1 MAFVMT
7 GTLLSSCEEEL
18 EQNLRQISI
27 DPTELAFNSGS
38 GSDTVNVTCTSEWS
52 LTGEAEWCKASVNQ
66 GNGDAAVIFTVE
78 PNTDSTSARNAT
90 FTFLC
95 GDKEAVLTVT
105 QEKMD
110 YYISIDTTELQFSA
124 AGGEDTVIVTCIS
137 EWELTGDADWCKAS
151 AYQGTGDTSVIFI
164 AEPNADTSGRS
175 ATFTF
180 TSGGKE
186 AVLTVTQDE
195 KNYSISIDTTEL
207 EFSAAGGEDTVIVT
221 CTAEWELTGDADWCK
236 ASAYQGTGDTS
247 VIFIAEPNAD
257 TSGRSAT
264 FTFTSGGKEA
274 VLTVTQAEK
283 DYSIS
288 IDRTELKF
296 GYKGGQLSIVVTS
309 SDNWSLEGSSD
320 WCKASSMSGNNG
332 DSVVFTAD
340 PYDNLYENRSASFN
354 FSCGN
359 KTATLTVTQV
369 DDSPIIEFKDQN
381 FLNALLKT
389 YYMTLYTGEL
399 YHVDVDINRDGQIS
413 EIEAA
418 MVKALDISPTTNS
431 SVMTG
436 NITNIDEISY
446 FTGLIFLT
454 CSGNDLT
461 ALDLSKNTELQYLQ
475 CNLNQLTSVNIS
487 NNPKLIN
494 LDCYMNKI
502 QSLDISNNTLLESLS
517 CGDNR
522 LTTLDISNN
531 TEITYLDCSGNAL
544 TSLDVSNSHKL
555 VQLICDENQL
565 SSLHIGNITTLEN
578 LSCSHNQLK
587 ALSVG
592 NNIGMKYL
600 YCSFNEIASLDVSK
614 NTDLLELNCDDNK
627 LKELNTSNNV
637 NLTMLWCPENQLTDI
652 DVSHNTALVQ
662 FNCQYNQLT
671 SLDVSKNTAL
681 QFLYFT
687 NNDITT
693 IDLSK
698 NVALTSLGCFETK
711 LETLDLSNN
720 IALTELECWN
730 IATLKEIILPAN
742 GTYNEQL
749 IQMVLDS
756 DGNYSPDMFKTK

>member
-7 GTLLSSCEEEL
+7 ATLLSSCEEEL
-18 EQNLRQISI
+18 ERNLRQISI

-105 QEKMD
+105 QEKKD
-110 YYISIDTTELQFSA
+110 YY
-124 AGGEDTVIVTCIS
+124 
-137 EWELTGDADWCKAS
+137 
-151 AYQGTGDTSVIFI
+151 
-164 AEPNADTSGRS
+164 
-175 ATFTF
+175 
-180 TSGGKE
+180 
-186 AVLTVTQDE
+186 
-195 KNYSISIDTTEL
+195 ISIDTTEL

-296 GYKGGQLSIVVTS
+296 GGKGGQQAIAVTS

-354 FSCGN
+354 FRCGN

-369 DDSPIIEFKDQN
+369 FDDSPIIEFKDQN

-389 YYMTLYTGEL
+389 YDMTLYTGEH

-413 EIEAA
+413 EMEAA
-418 MVKALDISPTTNS
+418 MVKALDISPITNS

-454 CSGNDLT
+454 CSGNELT
-461 ALDLSKNTELQYLQ
+461 TLDLSKNTELQYLQ
-475 CNLNQLTSVNIS
+475 CYLNQLTSVNIS

-544 TSLDVSNSHKL
+544 TSLYAINHHKL
-555 VQLICDENQL
+555 VELLCHDNQL
-565 SSLHIGNITTLEN
+565 STLHIGNYTTLER
-578 LSCSHNQLK
+578 LVCSHNQLTK
-587 ALSVG
+587 LFVR
-592 NNIGMKYL
+592 NNIEIKYL
-600 YCSFNEIASLDVSK
+600 DCSFNEIDTLDVSK
-614 NTDLLELNCDDNK
+614 NTDLLELNCHDNK

-730 IATLKEIILPAN
+730 ITTLKEIILPAN

>member
-1 MAFVMT
+1 MAFAMT
-7 GTLLSSCEEEL
+7 ATLLSSCEEEL
-18 EQNLRQISI
+18 ERNLRQISI

-110 YYISIDTTELQFSA
+110 YYISIDTTEL
-124 AGGEDTVIVTCIS
+124 V
-137 EWELTGDADWCKAS
+137 
-151 AYQGTGDTSVIFI
+151 
-164 AEPNADTSGRS
+164 
-175 ATFTF
+175 
-180 TSGGKE
+180 
-186 AVLTVTQDE
+186 
-195 KNYSISIDTTEL
+195 
-207 EFSAAGGEDTVIVT
+207 FSAAGGEDTVIVT

-354 FSCGN
+354 FRCGN

-369 DDSPIIEFKDQN
+369 DDSPIIKFKDPN
-381 FLNALLKT
+381 FLKALLEPCQFEADNGKT
-389 YYMTLYTGEL
+389 YVVIIDKNG
-399 YHVDVDINRDGQIS
+399 DGNIS
-413 EIEAA
+413 ELEAA
-418 MVKALDISPTTNS
+418 AVKGLNLNF
-431 SVMTG
+431 ME
-436 NITNIDEISY
+436 NKFITNQINNMDEISY
-446 FTGLIFLT
+446 FTELEYLDCCGNLMTDLDLSNNTKLTWLICHDGQLEFLDISNSTNLEYLSCGGNQLTSLNISRNTALSSLFCEFNPIGSLDLSNNLRLETLRCDNCQLSSLDLKNNAALIYLDCSNNTLDRLDISKNTGLVHLYCTNNKLTELNTDNNTNLEFLNCDNNT
-454 CSGNDLT
+454 LT
-461 ALDLSKNTELQYLQ
+461 AIDVSKNTKITFLSCLLNKIKTIDTEKNIALKELYCSDNEIESLDLSKNT
-475 CNLNQLTSVNIS
+475 S
-487 NNPKLIN
+487 
-494 LDCYMNKI
+494 
-502 QSLDISNNTLLESLS
+502 
-517 CGDNR
+517 
-522 LTTLDISNN
+522 LTTLQCAQNSLRELDLRSNTMLNILWCSNN
-531 TEITYLDCSGNAL
+531 NL
-544 TSLDVSNSHKL
+544 TS
-555 VQLICDENQL
+555 
-565 SSLHIGNITTLEN
+565 
-578 LSCSHNQLK
+578 
-587 ALSVG
+587 
-592 NNIGMKYL
+592 
-600 YCSFNEIASLDVSK
+600 
-614 NTDLLELNCDDNK
+614 
-627 LKELNTSNNV
+627 
-637 NLTMLWCPENQLTDI
+637 
-652 DVSHNTALVQ
+652 
-662 FNCQYNQLT
+662 
-671 SLDVSKNTAL
+671 
-681 QFLYFT
+681 
-687 NNDITT
+687 
-693 IDLSK
+693 IDLSE
-698 NVALTSLGCFETK
+698 NINLTK
-711 LETLDLSNN
+711 LECFGND
-720 IALTELECWN
+720 
-730 IATLKEIILPAN
+730 LKEIILPAN